1 MGFVVWTVR
10 ATGSYQRSFDE
21 AVAISQSPLDK
32 RLLLSFISTIYSM
45 HKIYALK
52 WPGRLVREA
61 DMACDFEESFGTQ
74 KQAILKGL
82 IPPMKTNC

>member
-1 MGFVVWTVR
+1 MGFVVWPVR

-21 AVAISQSPLDK
+21 AVAVSQYPLYK
-32 RLLLSFISTIYSM
+32 RPLLSFVSTTYSM
-45 HKIYALK
+45 HKMYALK
-52 WPGRLVREA
+52 WPGCLVREV

-74 KQAILKGL
+74 KQATLKGL